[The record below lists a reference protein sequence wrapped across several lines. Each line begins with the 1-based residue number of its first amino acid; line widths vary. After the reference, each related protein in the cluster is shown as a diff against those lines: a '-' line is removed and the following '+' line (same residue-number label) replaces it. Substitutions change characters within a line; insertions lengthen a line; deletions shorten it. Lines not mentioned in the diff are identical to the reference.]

1 MCLLI
6 IITRGHNGTVWSL
19 VASGDRMYSSC
30 SDGSIKMWD
39 VADMRRGCMK
49 TIVAHSDYVIIL
61 LHRLYLL
68 YYVANKRSCA

>member
-1 MCLLI
+1 MNFVNF
-6 IITRGHNGTVWSL
+6 RGHNGTVWSM

-49 TIVAHSDYVIIL
+49 TIVAHSDYVSAHSWCASIEVL
-61 LHRLYLL
+61 
-68 YYVANKRSCA
+68 SCR